1 MVSNYYIQGVII
13 ILFIVGFVLGL
24 TLGVIIG
31 GVGFLIY
38 LIDR

>member
-1 MVSNYYIQGVII
+1 MVFNYYIQGVII
-13 ILFIVGFVLGL
+13 ILFVAGFVLGVI
-24 TLGVIIG
+24 LGAVIG